1 MNGGLHD
8 GGGSQAEEF
17 WEGYYRERERV
28 CSGRANPVLVDV
40 VGSLPPGAALDLGCG
55 EGGDAI
61 WLARQG
67 WRVTAVDVSATA
79 LDRAAADAAT
89 AGVAERIDFRQHD
102 LAVTFPSGA
111 FDLVS
116 AQYLHSPIE
125 FPRERVLRAAAQA
138 MAPGGLLL
146 VVTHASVAPWSWAA
160 RTPASPPQRKP
171 WPRSSWTRS
180 SGAPNGWAH
189 PSVGPPA
196 RTGSPPPS
204 PTTSSR
210 SDASR
215 SNYPVRSP
223 KTASTSMERTSAMS
237 TNADAAT
244 PDPRRWLALVVI
256 ATATLMV
263 VLDVSIVNI
272 ALPQAQTDLRIP
284 EANRHWVITAYAL
297 AFGGL
302 LLLGGRVAD
311 FVGRKRSFIIGI
323 IGFALASILGGLAEN
338 AAILFGARTAGGV
351 RAPAGRA
358 VPDRGDLH
366 RAARAGQGFRRVR
379 RGAGRRR
386 DRPHTTE
393 RIEPSTNRNISRPG
407 ENPPQTLD
415 LLHDRP

>member
-1 MNGGLHD
+1 
-8 GGGSQAEEF
+8 
-17 WEGYYRERERV
+17 
-28 CSGRANPVLVDV
+28 
-40 VGSLPPGAALDLGCG
+40 
-55 EGGDAI
+55 
-61 WLARQG
+61 
-67 WRVTAVDVSATA
+67 
-79 LDRAAADAAT
+79 
-89 AGVAERIDFRQHD
+89 
-102 LAVTFPSGA
+102 
-111 FDLVS
+111 
-116 AQYLHSPIE
+116 
-125 FPRERVLRAAAQA
+125 
-138 MAPGGLLL
+138 
-146 VVTHASVAPWSWAA
+146 
-160 RTPASPPQRKP
+160 
-171 WPRSSWTRS
+171 
-180 SGAPNGWAH
+180 
-189 PSVGPPA
+189 
-196 RTGSPPPS
+196 
-204 PTTSSR
+204 
-210 SDASR
+210 
-215 SNYPVRSP
+215 
-223 KTASTSMERTSAMS
+223 MS
-237 TNADAAT
+237 TNADADT